1 MSSAMSSSFE
11 RCCLLLT
18 ALGGAI
24 CLSPLFF
31 LNIQKFGDAAV
42 NYHQPATN
50 LYFIIIIPAADLLL
64 DFPAHCFSYFSSDP
78 KKNRTPQKASVVTR
92 LTDFERALFILGVAI
107 QTIVSSNPSKEPL
120 SDAFIIESSVNNCS
134 IFLTL
139 GPIIIFLNRCTKTF
153 TWLRTFSILFTG
165 FIGLSF
171 YTVSY
176 YCLSQE
182 KNKSYLAIFWVGD
195 VTVTACGLILLLTIL
210 RSVVSYLQEKWK
222 CPVANQ
228 IFRRLCLSTKIHQDE
243 TLEDDSFNTGDNDRE
258 LYSNY
263 IPALH
268 MLSLFVMGMAN
279 VYWKYTRQND
289 EGESLKIRIY
299 INLASQIMVLVIEL
313 RIRKNEIA
321 RGLVSYD
328 LFLVV

>member
-1 MSSAMSSSFE
+1 MSNYFE
-11 RCCLLLT
+11 KCCLLLT
-18 ALGGAI
+18 AVGGAI

-31 LNIQKFGDAAV
+31 LNIQKFGEGAV
-42 NYHQPATN
+42 NYQQPATN
-50 LYFIIIIPAADLLL
+50 LFFVIIIPAADLLL
-64 DFPAHCFSYFSSDP
+64 DIPAHCFSYFYRVP
-78 KKNRTPQKASVVTR
+78 KKNRMPVKASVVSR

-107 QTIVSSNPSKEPL
+107 QTIVSSHPSKEAL
-120 SDAFIIESSVNNCS
+120 SDAAIIESSVNNCS
-134 IFLTL
+134 VFLTL
-139 GPIIIFLNRCTKTF
+139 GPIIIFLNRCTLTF

-165 FIGLSF
+165 FIGLTF

-182 KNKSYLAIFWVGD
+182 KNTSYNAIFFIGD

-210 RSVVSYLQEKWK
+210 RSAVSYLQEKLK
-222 CPVANQ
+222 CPVATLF
-228 IFRRLCLSTKIHQDE
+228 FRRLLVSPKIHQE
-243 TLEDDSFNTGDNDRE
+243 EEVEDDSSNTVDNDRE

-279 VYWKYTRQND
+279 VYWKYARQSD
-289 EGESLKIRIY
+289 ETESLKIRNY
-299 INLASQIMVLVIEL
+299 ITLGAQIMVLVIEL

-321 RGLVSYD
+321 RGLVSD
-328 LFLVV
+328 NSFVVLK